1 VLLAPCERTK
11 LTAQSVAC
19 VFLGYSA
26 EHKGYRCWD
35 PVARR
40 MWRSRDVVF
49 DESRPFYPR
58 PTTNVSPQ
66 SLVDHL
72 SFLPFPDAPPAS
84 VPIPYSPLPSSVSSS
99 ESPLVILDYTVNP
112 PVTQFYSRRRARLSD
127 APTSSNALSS
137 DVPSYSFIEDVPSSP
152 PVEPSSPEQLVRRSH
167 RIRRPPDYYSPSAS
181 TTTAI
186 SEPASYR
193 NDILHPQWQHA
204 MAEAIAALE
213 WTDTWDLV
221 PCPPRVH
228 MITCKWVYIIK
239 TRVDGSLERCKVL
252 ALIKHRFHAPTCR
265 VNVWNKHVFSLS
277 TNLVP
282 QF

>member
-1 VLLAPCERTK
+1 MSSS
-11 LTAQSVAC
+11 QSVAC
-19 VFLGYSA
+19 VFLCYSA

-40 MWRSRDVVF
+40 MWTSRDVVF

-152 PVEPSSPEQLVRRSH
+152 PVEPPLQSSLLDVVTAFVGHLTITLLQPPQPLLSLSQLLIAMIFF
-167 RIRRPPDYYSPSAS
+167 IRNGSMQWLRQLLLLSGL
-181 TTTAI
+181 T
-186 SEPASYR
+186 R
-193 NDILHPQWQHA
+193 GILCP
-204 MAEAIAALE
+204 
-213 WTDTWDLV
+213 V
-221 PCPPRVH
+221 P
-228 MITCKWVYIIK
+228 
-239 TRVDGSLERCKVL
+239 
-252 ALIKHRFHAPTCR
+252 
-265 VNVWNKHVFSLS
+265 HVFI
-277 TNLVP
+277 
-282 QF
+282 